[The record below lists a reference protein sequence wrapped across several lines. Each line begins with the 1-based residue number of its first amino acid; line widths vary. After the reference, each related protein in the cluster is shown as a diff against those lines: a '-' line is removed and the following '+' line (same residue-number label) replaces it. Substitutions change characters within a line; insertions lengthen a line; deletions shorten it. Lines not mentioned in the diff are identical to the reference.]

1 MGATSKEQSIAVLCV
16 GLKFDK
22 LLKKFLECY
31 KTRNKLHYTPEK
43 GPMFLI
49 PQISYRIDVRDKQK
63 NNTLLC
69 YV

>member
-1 MGATSKEQSIAVLCV
+1 MGATSKERSIAVLCV

-22 LLKKFLECY
+22 LLKKSLECY

-43 GPMFLI
+43 GEMFLI
-49 PQISYRIDVRDKQK
+49 PQISYRIGVWDKQK

>member
-1 MGATSKEQSIAVLCV
+1 MGAKSKEQSIAVLCV
-16 GLKFDK
+16 GFKFDK
-22 LLKKFLECY
+22 LLKKSLECY

-43 GPMFLI
+43 GPMSLI
-49 PQISYRIDVRDKQK
+49 PKISYRIDVWDKQK